1 MFEYAFVS
9 VHLTRTQ
16 EGSVSVTDYRD
27 VIRDRDAA
35 GWTFVQAIPLDIDA
49 QLRIDLV
56 FRRAHVA
63 T

>member
-9 VHLTRTQ
+9 VRLTRTR
-16 EGSVSVTDYRD
+16 EGAVSVSDYRD

-35 GWTFVQAIPLDIDA
+35 GWEFVQAIPLDTDA

-56 FRRAHVA
+56 FRRKGAM